1 MALSARLRAL
11 LGRIWLRLLLVNIIV
26 VMVPVVGLEFARA
39 YERQLLQALER
50 DMNDQAAL
58 SVSWLEQDLVEGT
71 ALGAPRHGQLLTR
84 AAERTRTRIRVL
96 GPRGE
101 VLSDS
106 HEGGPPEGREPA
118 PPSLLGRSMSASDLA
133 SRSSSAWPEVPERV
147 EVRRALT
154 GEHSASTRVAHRPS
168 AVFLFIASPVR
179 SPDGQVQGAVYV
191 TRSTLPVL
199 EELHRV
205 RRSLLKVV
213 LVTLAISISVT
224 LLLAF
229 SISSPLGRLARAAA
243 RITRGERQV
252 PIPVAG
258 AGEIRELAQ
267 SFKVMTEELDQR
279 LRYISDFAADVAH
292 EFKSPL
298 TSIRGA
304 AELLAEG
311 ASEVPEDRERF
322 LQNILLDAE
331 RLDRLVT
338 RLLVLSRIEARE
350 GHLTLVDAMALLE
363 RVGQRASQAP
373 GAAPIELVLTA
384 ERRWVPGHEA
394 DLEIAVSNLID
405 NAQRYSRAGEA
416 PQLLLADDRG
426 GLRITVRDRGP
437 GIPEARRSKVFDR
450 FYTTDAERG
459 GTGLGLAIVSSVA
472 RAHGGA
478 AWLEC
483 PASGGTE
490 AHLWLPSA
498 GKPERPR

>member
-1 MALSARLRAL
+1 
-11 LGRIWLRLLLVNIIV
+11 
-26 VMVPVVGLEFARA
+26 MVPVVGLEFARA

-58 SVSWLEQDLVEGT
+58 TVSLLEHDLAEGI
-71 ALGAPRHGQLLTR
+71 ALGAPRHGKVLSQ

-96 GPRGE
+96 DPSGE

-106 HEGGPPEGREPA
+106 HEGGPPEGPEPA
-118 PPSLLGRSMSASDLA
+118 PPSLLGRSVTSDVATRRAST
-133 SRSSSAWPEVPERV
+133 WPAVPDRV
-147 EVRRALT
+147 EVRRALA
-154 GEHSASTRVAHRPS
+154 GEHSAHTRTAHRPS
-168 AVFLFIASPVR
+168 AVFLFIATPVR
-179 SPDGQVQGAVYV
+179 ASDGQVRGAVYV

-213 LVTLAISISVT
+213 LVTLAISVSVT

-252 PIPVAG
+252 PVPVAG
-258 AGEIRELAQ
+258 TGEIRELAQ
-267 SFKVMTEELDQR
+267 SFKAMTEELDQR

-311 ASEVPEDRERF
+311 ASEIPEDRERF

-350 GHLTLVDAMALLE
+350 GHLTLVDVALLLE
-363 RVGQRASQAP
+363 RVSQRASHAP
-373 GAAPIELVLTA
+373 GAEPVELALTA
-384 ERRWVPGHEA
+384 TRRWVPGHEA

-405 NAQRYSRAGEA
+405 NAQRYSPAGEA
-416 PQLLLADDRG
+416 PRVLLQDDRG
-426 GLRITVRDRGP
+426 GLRITVRDAGP
-437 GIPEARRSKVFDR
+437 GIPEARRAKVFDR
-450 FYTTDAERG
+450 FYTTDGERG

-478 AWLEC
+478 VWLEC
-483 PASGGTE
+483 EAEGGT
-490 AHLWLPSA
+490 AVHLWLPGARSA
-498 GKPERPR
+498 APRAST